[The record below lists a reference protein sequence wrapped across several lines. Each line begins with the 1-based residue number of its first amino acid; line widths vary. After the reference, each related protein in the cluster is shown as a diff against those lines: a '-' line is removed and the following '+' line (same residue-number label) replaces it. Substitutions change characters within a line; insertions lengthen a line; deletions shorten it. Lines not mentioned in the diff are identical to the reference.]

1 VSTTQTLFEQENA
14 EYFRKRELLSE
25 FIGFLNGAGFVIR
38 REGETGTEA
47 ARELINRFVDGFD
60 ESEREDTC
68 WETGY
73 QQGIAHLNM
82 EDEERERYR
91 VLYGRNW

>member
-1 VSTTQTLFEQENA
+1 VSITQKLFEQENA

-25 FIGFLNGAGFVIR
+25 FLGFLNGAGFIIQ
-38 REGETGTEA
+38 REGETGTEQD
-47 ARELINRFVDGFD
+47 RELISRFVEGFD
-60 ESEREDTC
+60 EFEHEDAR

-73 QQGIAHLNM
+73 QNGIAHKNM
-82 EDEERERYR
+82 DAEERERYR